1 MSSTVNLVEKKRV
14 LLESID
20 TSKGPNKTIDE
31 ISKNEMGG
39 DLH

>member
-1 MSSTVNLVEKKRV
+1 MSSTVNLVEKERV

-20 TSKGPNKTIDE
+20 TGKGPNKAIDE